1 MTQTL
6 VATLGVDASALVV
19 TVIETRRLLASR
31 RLTGSWVAKYEA
43 NVPPEAAVDVALKTE
58 TAKANKASLES
69 SLTTFLVR
77 QGASAASVALSLI
90 TLPVITGFAGV
101 LDPSACGMD
110 YCAVV
115 TGSTKKSVLVDSIC
129 AALSCAKAA
138 ANCCNPAP
146 GELGVSKTKAAS
158 AWIIIPLTLGIVA
171 LALCCVLGAVIRF
184 WRQRVKLMRARQNRT
199 DHHNQH
205 HQELLNPVTTGGAL
219 SPSGLKVDVFPDSP
233 GSTPKGTPKDGKDGE
248 AGPGM
253 YLVSRGA
260 DVKATLAADSA
271 AVGKLDPGDVV
282 EVIEV
287 LELGAPDTRL
297 MARIA
302 APAGWMPLRDTKTG
316 QHWAR
321 SLGSAEA
328 SSPKFAGSSPTA
340 QSPNSTQTLHE
351 LKGEWRPQE
360 GGVLAPG
367 VIAVGDNGYTTYGG
381 IHARE
386 QDLLL
391 RGDMIQRED
400 GWWIN
405 PECSSSFELVWCKQ
419 GELSVIWQRVRP
431 ASEYSIGDKVECA
444 SDEAGLAIGSS
455 GEVVGIKDGRIRV
468 KYQTKILEVLP
479 SQITPAE
486 VSRHNQQGQFLVE
499 SLEGVWRLC
508 EGDIMFPGVVTIGA
522 SGYTL
527 YDGMHWAEQD
537 ILFFGERVARGDGWA
552 VDMHASTVNEMMWV
566 KPGERTITWK
576 RVKPVSEY
584 GLGDVVEY
592 IQEKPDLPLG
602 TRGTVVGK
610 TDSRVRVKFPTQTFD
625 VLPAEI
631 LAIEAKTVLFP
642 TLAMSLEGGLAPKL
656 LTPLQAKTVLLP
668 ALAVSLEGGLA
679 PTLLTPLQ
687 DSAPQERSSPKS
699 TNDPFRD
706 RANAK
711 DALASLVFEGAG
723 ADAARASESP
733 RSPGILQQQDPSSFP
748 PSTTQPHD
756 QQPIELQMDELQSGP
771 SPDKRPP
778 QIDVDM
784 DLVGPEP
791 VPSTTSPFSAT
802 GVKALPPKP
811 LGTLAEL
818 PEAKPAVDPV
828 ASATP
833 SSIAFYPPGAH
844 QATSTSAA
852 PAEMMMVFPPGAE
865 HPVLYQQ
872 VGTPV
877 NTPTSPPSTVTP
889 PMSPNLQPHPNGL
902 EGFNARIANSK
913 LAAVG
918 PPPSSGPPSPRTTA
932 PSRSGPGSPGSLQE
946 APPGAAEARA
956 TDSAQTSW
964 WGGQA
969 FQAVTGPIGSGMS
982 ALSSKFRRPTPFD
995 TGSMGSGPPGTVLST
1010 ITDDAP
1016 PHSPHAS
1023 GRSFDSGTSL
1033 DTTRLGSPT
1042 QRGQSPSGR
1051 SNSPGGRKDPEEKE
1065 APIAPAPKRPLAE
1078 RRQILI

>member
-1 MTQTL
+1 
-6 VATLGVDASALVV
+6 
-19 TVIETRRLLASR
+19 
-31 RLTGSWVAKYEA
+31 VAKYEA
-43 NVPPEAAVDVALKTE
+43 NVPPEAAVNVALKAE

-69 SLTTFLVR
+69 SLKTFLVR
-77 QGASAASVALSLI
+77 QGASAASVLLSLI
-90 TLPVITGFAGV
+90 SSPVISAFAGV
-101 LDPSACGMD
+101 VDPNACGMD
-110 YCAVV
+110 YCAAV

-129 AALSCAKAA
+129 AALPCANASA
-138 ANCCNPAP
+138 TCCNLAPTVAP
-146 GELGVSKTKAAS
+146 GALGVSETKAAS
-158 AWIIIPLTLGIVA
+158 AWIIIPLSLGIVA

-184 WRQRVKLMRARQNRT
+184 WRQRVKLMKARKNRT

-219 SPSGLKVDVFPDSP
+219 SPTGVKVDVFPESP
-233 GSTPKGTPKDGKDGE
+233 GSTPKGTPKGGKDGE

-271 AVGKLDPGDVV
+271 AVGKLDAGDVV

-328 SSPKFAGSSPTA
+328 SSPKFGGSSPTA
-340 QSPNSTQTLHE
+340 QSPNSTQKLHK

-367 VIAVGDNGYTTYGG
+367 VIAVGENGYTTYGG
-381 IHARE
+381 IHAPE

-391 RGDMIQRED
+391 RGDVIQRGD

-405 PECSSSFELVWCKQ
+405 LECSSSFELVWCKQ

-431 ASEYSIGDKVECA
+431 GSEYSIGDKVECA
-444 SDEAGLAIGSS
+444 SDEAGLALGTP
-455 GEVVGIKDGRIRV
+455 GEVVGIRDDRIRV
-468 KYQTKILEVLP
+468 KYQTKTLEVLP

-486 VSRHNQQGQFLVE
+486 VSRQNQQGQFLVE
-499 SLEGVWRLC
+499 SLRGDWRLY
-508 EGDIMFPGVVTIGA
+508 EGDVMFPGLVAIGA

-610 TDSRVRVKFPTQTFD
+610 TDSRVRVKFPRQTFD

-631 LAIEAKTVLFP
+631 LAIEAKTVL
-642 TLAMSLEGGLAPKL
+642 L
-656 LTPLQAKTVLLP
+656 L

-687 DSAPQERSSPKS
+687 DSVPQERSSPKN
-699 TNDPFRD
+699 TNDPLSD

-711 DALASLVFEGAG
+711 DALAGLSFEGAG
-723 ADAARASESP
+723 ADAARSSESP

-756 QQPIELQMDELQSGP
+756 QQPIELQMHELQSGP

-778 QIDVDM
+778 QIDVEM
-784 DLVGPEP
+784 DLAGPEP

-802 GVKALPPKP
+802 GGTALSPKP

-818 PEAKPAVDPV
+818 PEAKPAVGPV

-833 SSIAFYPPGAH
+833 SSIAFNPPGAH

-877 NTPTSPPSTVTP
+877 NTPTSQPSTVTP
-889 PMSPNLQPHPNGL
+889 PMSPNLQQPHPNGL
-902 EGFNARIANSK
+902 EGFNARITNSK

-918 PPPSSGPPSPRTTA
+918 PPPSSGPSSPGTTA
-932 PSRSGPGSPGSLQE
+932 PGRSAPGSPGSLKE
-946 APPGAAEARA
+946 APPGAAEVRA
-956 TDSAQTSW
+956 TDSAQMSW

-982 ALSSKFRRPTPFD
+982 GLSSRFRKKTPFD

-1023 GRSFDSGTSL
+1023 VRSFDSGTP
-1033 DTTRLGSPT
+1033 LGSAHLGTPT
-1042 QRGQSPSGR
+1042 QRVQSPSGS
-1051 SNSPGGRKDPEEKE
+1051 SNPGGRKDPEEKE
-1065 APIAPAPKRPLAE
+1065 APIAPAPKPPPGE